1 MSGSRRG
8 LRAKLAVPTTGP
20 TSLPIPLRG
29 EHPAPAAAPP
39 SLGGSATSA
48 RPAEAPAPRQPEG
61 AESYGAEPG
70 TISAPG
76 EPLSSSSSTPRD
88 SSALGT
94 ETQTIVHLVR
104 HGEVHNPDSV
114 LYGRLPGFRLSEL
127 GRSQAET
134 VGRVLGQ
141 GHDIVSIV
149 ASPLQR
155 AQETA
160 APLAEALGLPVGI
173 DADIIEA
180 DNRFEGN
187 KVGGRGGAL
196 RNPQYWPLL
205 VNPLRPSWGEPY
217 LQIAHRMIGAV
228 YSTLDTARGH
238 EAVLV
243 SHQLPVYTTRR
254 FLEGRRLWHDPRSR
268 QCSLASITSLVFEG
282 TTLRDIVYS
291 EPAGASDP
299 SQTGA

>member
-1 MSGSRRG
+1 MSSNQRG
-8 LRAKLAVPTTGP
+8 LRGKLAVPATGP

-29 EHPAPAAAPP
+29 DHPAPAEAPP
-39 SLGGSATSA
+39 SLGGPGSAADAGQGHVTS
-48 RPAEAPAPRQPEG
+48 PAEGSEA
-61 AESYGAEPG
+61 YGAEPG
-70 TISAPG
+70 TIAAPG
-76 EPLSSSSSTPRD
+76 EPASSSSTSRD
-88 SSALGT
+88 SSARGT
-94 ETQTIVHLVR
+94 EAQTIVHLVR
-104 HGEVHNPDSV
+104 HGEVHNPEGV

-134 VGRVLGQ
+134 VGRVLGS

-160 APLAEALGLPVGI
+160 APLAERLGLPVGI
-173 DADIIEA
+173 DEDIIEA

-187 KVGGRGGAL
+187 KVGGPGGAL
-196 RNPQYWPLL
+196 RDPQYWPILL
-205 VNPLRPSWGEPY
+205 NPLRPSWGEPY

-228 YSTLDTARGH
+228 YSTLDVARGH

-254 FLEGRRLWHDPRSR
+254 FLEGRRLWHDPRKR
-268 QCSLASITSLVFEG
+268 QCSLASVTSLVFEG

>member
-1 MSGSRRG
+1 MSRLGHG
-8 LRAKLAVPTTGP
+8 LRGRLAVPSTGP

-29 EHPAPAAAPP
+29 DHPAPAEGPP
-39 SLGGSATSA
+39 SLGGSTVAA
-48 RPAEAPAPRQPEG
+48 PEAPHVRPQPEG
-61 AESYGAEPG
+61 SESYGAEPG
-70 TISAPG
+70 TIAAPG
-76 EPLSSSSSTPRD
+76 EPRSSSSSSSSRD
-88 SSALGT
+88 SSARAP

-104 HGEVHNPDSV
+104 HGEVHNPDGV

-134 VGRVLGQ
+134 VGRVLGS
-141 GHDIVSIV
+141 GHDVVSIV

-160 APLAEALGLPVGI
+160 APLAERLGLPVGI
-173 DADIIEA
+173 DEDIIEA
-180 DNRFEGN
+180 DNRFEGR

-196 RNPQYWPLL
+196 RDPQYWPILL
-205 VNPLRPSWGEPY
+205 NPLRPSWGEPY

-228 YSTLDTARGH
+228 YATLDVARGH

>member
-1 MSGSRRG
+1 MSSNGRG
-8 LRAKLAVPTTGP
+8 LRGRLAVPSTGP

-29 EHPAPAAAPP
+29 DHPAPAVAPP
-39 SLGGSATSA
+39 SLGGSGATA
-48 RPAEAPAPRQPEG
+48 APAVPPLESQPEG
-61 AESYGAEPG
+61 SAAYGAEPG
-70 TISAPG
+70 TIAAPG
-76 EPLSSSSSTPRD
+76 QPTSSSSTPRD
-88 SSALGT
+88 TSARAG

-104 HGEVHNPDSV
+104 HGEVHNPEGI
-114 LYGRLPGFRLSEL
+114 LYGRLPEFRLSEL

-180 DNRFEGN
+180 DNRFEGR
-187 KVGGRGGAL
+187 KVGGPGGAL
-196 RNPQYWPLL
+196 RDPQYWPILL
-205 VNPLRPSWGEPY
+205 NPMRPSWGEPY

-254 FLEGRRLWHDPRSR
+254 FLEGRRLWHDPRKR

>member
-1 MSGSRRG
+1 MC
-8 LRAKLAVPTTGP
+8 
-20 TSLPIPLRG
+20 I
-29 EHPAPAAAPP
+29 
-39 SLGGSATSA
+39 
-48 RPAEAPAPRQPEG
+48 
-61 AESYGAEPG
+61 
-70 TISAPG
+70 
-76 EPLSSSSSTPRD
+76 RD
-88 SSALGT
+88 S
-94 ETQTIVHLVR
+94 
-104 HGEVHNPDSV
+104 
-114 LYGRLPGFRLSEL
+114 
-127 GRSQAET
+127 AET
-134 VGRVLGQ
+134 
-141 GHDIVSIV
+141 
-149 ASPLQR
+149 
-155 AQETA
+155 
-160 APLAEALGLPVGI
+160 LGLPVGI

-180 DNRFEGN
+180 ENRFEGR
-187 KVGGRGGAL
+187 KVGGPGGAL
-196 RNPQYWPLL
+196 RDPQYWPIL

-268 QCSLASITSLVFEG
+268 QCSLASVTSLVFEG

>member
-1 MSGSRRG
+1 MSGNKRG
-8 LRAKLAVPTTGP
+8 LRARFAVPATGP

-29 EHPAPAAAPP
+29 DHPAPADAPP
-39 SLGGSATSA
+39 SLTGPGAAADAGDAHVSTEAEGS
-48 RPAEAPAPRQPEG
+48 EA
-61 AESYGAEPG
+61 YGAEPG
-70 TISAPG
+70 TIAAPG
-76 EPLSSSSSTPRD
+76 EPRSSSSTSRD
-88 SSALGT
+88 ASARGP

-104 HGEVHNPDSV
+104 HGEVHNPDGV

-134 VGRVLGQ
+134 VGRVLGS

-160 APLAEALGLPVGI
+160 APLAERLGLPVGI
-173 DADIIEA
+173 DEDIIEA

-196 RNPQYWPLL
+196 RDPQYWPILL
-205 VNPLRPSWGEPY
+205 NPMQPSWGEPY

-228 YSTLDTARGH
+228 YSALDVARGH

-254 FLEGRRLWHDPRSR
+254 FLEGRRLWHDPRKR

>member
-1 MSGSRRG
+1 MSQDRRG
-8 LRAKLAVPTTGP
+8 LRGRLAIPATGP

-29 EHPAPAAAPP
+29 EHPAPAEAPP
-39 SLGGSATSA
+39 SLGVSAVSA
-48 RPAEAPAPRQPEG
+48 EPVRPDVAPQPEG
-61 AESYGAEPG
+61 SEAYGAEPG
-70 TISAPG
+70 TIAAPG
-76 EPLSSSSSTPRD
+76 EPRSSSSFRD
-88 SSALGT
+88 SSARAT

-104 HGEVHNPDSV
+104 HGEVHNPEGV

-134 VGRVLGQ
+134 VGRVLGS

-160 APLAEALGLPVGI
+160 APLAERLGLPVGI
-173 DADIIEA
+173 DEDIIEA
-180 DNRFEGN
+180 DNRFEGT

-196 RNPQYWPLL
+196 RDPQYWPILL
-205 VNPLRPSWGEPY
+205 NPLRPSWGEPY

-228 YSTLDTARGH
+228 YATLDVARGH

-254 FLEGRRLWHDPRSR
+254 FLEGRRLWHDPRKR

>member
-1 MSGSRRG
+1 M
-8 LRAKLAVPTTGP
+8 AD
-20 TSLPIPLRG
+20 
-29 EHPAPAAAPP
+29 
-39 SLGGSATSA
+39 SAT
-48 RPAEAPAPRQPEG
+48 
-61 AESYGAEPG
+61 
-70 TISAPG
+70 
-76 EPLSSSSSTPRD
+76 
-88 SSALGT
+88 
-94 ETQTIVHLVR
+94 VHLVR
-104 HGEVHNPDSV
+104 HGEVFNPQKV
-114 LYGRLPGFRLSEL
+114 LYGRIPGYGLSDL
-127 GRSQAET
+127 GRQMAQGIADHFGDRAE
-134 VGRVLGQ
+134 Q
-141 GHDIVSIV
+141 GKPVHLLA

-196 RNPQYWPLL
+196 RNPRYWPIL

-282 TTLRDIVYS
+282 TTLRDIVYT

>member
-1 MSGSRRG
+1 MSRDGRG
-8 LRAKLAVPTTGP
+8 LRSKLAVPATGP

-29 EHPAPAAAPP
+29 EHPAPADAPP
-39 SLGGSATSA
+39 SLAGHAAAAAAAGPDITS
-48 RPAEAPAPRQPEG
+48 RPEG
-61 AESYGAEPG
+61 AEAYGAAPG
-70 TISAPG
+70 SIAAPG
-76 EPLSSSSSTPRD
+76 EPTSSSSSNFRD
-88 SSALGT
+88 SSARGT

-104 HGEVHNPDSV
+104 HGEVHNPDGV

-134 VGRVLGQ
+134 VGRVLGT

-160 APLAEALGLPVGI
+160 APLAEKLGLPVGI
-173 DADIIEA
+173 DEDIIEA
-180 DNRFEGN
+180 DNRFEGS
-187 KVGGRGGAL
+187 KVGGPGGAL
-196 RNPQYWPLL
+196 RDPQYWPILL
-205 VNPLRPSWGEPY
+205 NPLRPSWGEPY

-228 YSTLDTARGH
+228 YATLDVARGH

-254 FLEGRRLWHDPRSR
+254 FLEGRRLWHDPRKR
-268 QCSLASITSLVFEG
+268 QCSLASVTSLVFEG

>member
-1 MSGSRRG
+1 MSSTRRG
-8 LRAKLAVPTTGP
+8 LYGRLHVPSTGP

-29 EHPAPAAAPP
+29 EHPAPADAPP
-39 SLGGSATSA
+39 SLDGASATASSDE
-48 RPAEAPAPRQPEG
+48 PDMVSQPEG
-61 AESYGAEPG
+61 SEAYGAEPG
-70 TISAPG
+70 TIAAPG
-76 EPLSSSSSTPRD
+76 EPLSSSSPSRD
-88 SSALGT
+88 SSARAT

-104 HGEVHNPDSV
+104 HGEVHNPEGV
-114 LYGRLPGFRLSEL
+114 LYGRLPGFGLSEL
-127 GRSQAET
+127 GYSQAET
-134 VGRVLGQ
+134 VGRVLGS

-160 APLAEALGLPVGI
+160 APLAERLGLPVGI
-173 DADIIEA
+173 DEDIIEA

-196 RNPQYWPLL
+196 RDPQYWPILL
-205 VNPLRPSWGEPY
+205 NPMRPSWGEPY

-228 YSTLDTARGH
+228 YSTLDVARGH

-254 FLEGRRLWHDPRSR
+254 FLDGRRLWHDPRKR
-268 QCSLASITSLVFEG
+268 QCSLASVTSLVFEG